1 VIKSRSLNQDHLNL
15 EGVNATRFK
24 GRASDG
30 EGSCEDLLN
39 STFGFLLGL
48 KILLKLLWFVLDEV
62 AGYRRCRSCSY
73 VLLSKMIRYPTGGTI

>member
-15 EGVNATRFK
+15 DGGECNVFK

-48 KILLKLLWFVLDEV
+48 KMLLLWLW
-62 AGYRRCRSCSY
+62 SS
-73 VLLSKMIRYPTGGTI
+73 S